1 MNSLKFAKEAKKSS
15 VSPINTPEKSKMIK
29 KPPQTKRPAIQS
41 KVTGIT
47 KKISHAKSLS
57 QLAILEE
64 LKQVS
69 VNLVEG
75 FEKLRRIT
83 AISKYRPC
91 IEILKAAYYA
101 EKSRITNFIQ
111 LKTKYKV

>member
-1 MNSLKFAKEAKKSS
+1 
-15 VSPINTPEKSKMIK
+15 MIK

-83 AISKYRPC
+83 AFSKYRPC